1 MKKLVSKAKWLALCL
16 SLGVL
21 PSFAEGENT
30 GIINTET
37 AATAVNTM
45 KTELSSWVTTVLPY
59 LLGIAGAFL
68 VFWLVKLAIRLI
80 RGFVNAS
87 K

>member
-30 GIINTET
+30 IIDTTT

-45 KTELSSWVTTVLPY
+45 KTELTKWVTDVLPY

-68 VFWLVKLAIRLI
+68 VFWLVKLAIRII
-80 RGFVNAS
+80 RGFVNTS

>member
-1 MKKLVSKAKWLALCL
+1 MNRLFLLLAA
-16 SLGVL
+16 LGVL
-21 PSFAEGENT
+21 PSFGADGDA
-30 GIINTET
+30 IINTET
-37 AATAVNTM
+37 AANVVNTM